1 LQSVTSV
8 GVDAGVG
15 LETATVI
22 PLFQTS
28 FLPDLIHVK
37 VFPEAIDL
45 IPAFVHFAPALAAA

>member
-1 LQSVTSV
+1 VILV
-8 GVDAGVG
+8 GADAGVG
-15 LETATVI
+15 FEPATTFI
-22 PLFQTS
+22 PLSQTS